1 MTNISKF
8 SILGPKFKNYNRMVF
23 KLINLSALKIVI
35 KKLVITFF
43 LLLLEFNI
51 VDLFQLL
58 YLLFF
63 GTLKASLS
71 YPRPLTVIYQCA
83 CGGYRSAAFRASLL
97 VIAFPSPKHS
107 QVAVCVVHPN
117 TSVLSPLHCSFALF
131 SRFWYYYIIFGIILF
146 VLCNFL

>member
-1 MTNISKF
+1 MFEFLKSF
-8 SILGPKFKNYNRMVF
+8 FL
-23 KLINLSALKIVI
+23 ALFQFLQEVNMSE
-35 KKLVITFF
+35 LLLLPLFFF

-131 SRFWYYYIIFGIILF
+131 SRF
-146 VLCNFL
+146 